1 LETKKPYLAKK
12 PGTLKILN
20 AIVGAVAYLAKV
32 GKAGKITPFKNVEFY
47 WDSEIVSDW
56 KQDKAN
62 TKYKKEIAD
71 KMKKEIDR
79 FINSR

>member
-12 PGTLKILN
+12 PGTLKTLN

-32 GKAGKITPFKNVEFY
+32 GKAGKIIPFKNVEFY

-71 KMKKEIDR
+71 KMKEEIDR
-79 FINSR
+79 SINSR

>member
-1 LETKKPYLAKK
+1 METKKPYVTSKW
-12 PGTLKILN
+12 GILKTLN
-20 AIVGAVAYLAKV
+20 AIVGAVAYLAKI

-71 KMKKEIDR
+71 KMKEEIDR
-79 FINSR
+79 FINNR